1 MRGDILQ
8 VVDILGRVKSC
19 HLCIGCSVR
28 QLNRRRSGQELVTY
42 IDVHLS
48 VEAVVDDELVC
59 HLDSEW
65 LHRVLLSVEVGADF
79 SVVEI

>member
-1 MRGDILQ
+1 M
-8 VVDILGRVKSC
+8 
-19 HLCIGCSVR
+19 
-28 QLNRRRSGQELVTY
+28 TY